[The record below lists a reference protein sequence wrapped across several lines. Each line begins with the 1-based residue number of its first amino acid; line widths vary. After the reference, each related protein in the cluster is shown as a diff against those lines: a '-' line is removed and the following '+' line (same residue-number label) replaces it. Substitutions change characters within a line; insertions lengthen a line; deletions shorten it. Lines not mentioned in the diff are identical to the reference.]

1 MFDEDIDS
9 NFDNINEQ
17 HLTLSI
23 HYYFGEKPIINP
35 SEDFI
40 NNYGLQEYSNTLDDN
55 YFLEHKTPQKI
66 DNLVEEDKSTE
77 ETKLL
82 KSEDGL
88 NYPKPESYPL
98 KNIKEIFNKDENKNK
113 FQEIQQKISDKDFE
127 SDMNLLNK
135 KRKNLDFEKNDL
147 YIELS
152 EKGKKPDKRIIKKGN
167 NFKSTES
174 QKKHDKLAADNVI
187 KKVKG
192 ELFKYPIK
200 FINKLI
206 NENMKEQEIKF
217 LKLSYKY
224 INRLKKEQDL
234 EYLKMPLKDFLSK
247 EISSKYSTKLSERD
261 FNKKLIENIL
271 KNEKDNTILFAL
283 NMSFKNLIDILTL
296 KKSVKEVVSEYENF
310 KNKEI
315 DYEKIK
321 RNIGGVDEL
330 LKKIM
335 NKISKEHLT
344 HFIYYLYNYESYFYN
359 KKGRKRNPKN

>member
-1 MFDEDIDS
+1 MFYEDIDS

-98 KNIKEIFNKDENKNK
+98 KNIKEIFNKE

-147 YIELS
+147 FIELS
-152 EKGKKPDKRIIKKGN
+152 EKEEKPDKRINKKEN
-167 NFKSTES
+167 NFESTES

-234 EYLKMPLKDFLSK
+234 EYLKMSLKDFLSK
-247 EISSKYSTKLSERD
+247 EISSKYTTKKSD

-283 NMSFKNLIDILTL
+283 NMSL
-296 KKSVKEVVSEYENF
+296 K
-310 KNKEI
+310 
-315 DYEKIK
+315 
-321 RNIGGVDEL
+321 
-330 LKKIM
+330 
-335 NKISKEHLT
+335 T
-344 HFIYYLYNYESYFYN
+344 
-359 KKGRKRNPKN
+359 

>member
-1 MFDEDIDS
+1 MYSNDYEFGNYEIDFNCEEIKPIVYTTMPEDYFNQNPIFNECLNLDEDKPFLTQINLENILAKEEKATEFDS
-9 NFDNINEQ
+9 K
-17 HLTLSI
+17 LS
-23 HYYFGEKPIINP
+23 
-35 SEDFI
+35 
-40 NNYGLQEYSNTLDDN
+40 
-55 YFLEHKTPQKI
+55 
-66 DNLVEEDKSTE
+66 
-77 ETKLL
+77 

-88 NYPKPESYPL
+88 NYPKPEPFPL
-98 KNIKEIFNKDENKNK
+98 KNIIEIFNKDENKNK

-147 YIELS
+147 DLS
-152 EKGKKPDKRIIKKGN
+152 EKEEKPDKRINKKGN

-206 NENMKEQEIKF
+206 NENMKEKKLKL

-247 EISSKYSTKLSERD
+247 EISSKYSTKL
-261 FNKKLIENIL
+261 NKKLIENIL
-271 KNEKDNTILFAL
+271 IKEKDNTILFAL

>member
-1 MFDEDIDS
+1 MYSNDYEFGNYEIDFNCEEIKPIVYTTMPEDYFTQNPIFNECLNLDEDKPFLTQINLENILAKEEKATEFDS
-9 NFDNINEQ
+9 K
-17 HLTLSI
+17 LS
-23 HYYFGEKPIINP
+23 
-35 SEDFI
+35 
-40 NNYGLQEYSNTLDDN
+40 
-55 YFLEHKTPQKI
+55 
-66 DNLVEEDKSTE
+66 
-77 ETKLL
+77 

-88 NYPKPESYPL
+88 NYPKPEPFPL
-98 KNIKEIFNKDENKNK
+98 KNIIEIFNKDENKNK
-113 FQEIQQKISDKDFE
+113 FQDIQKVISDTDFE
-127 SDMNLLNK
+127 SDMNLINK
-135 KRKNLDFEKNDL
+135 KRKNSDFEKDDL
-147 YIELS
+147 CIELN
-152 EKGKKPDKRIIKKGN
+152 EKGEESDKKVINKEI
-167 NFKSTES
+167 NFKSVKS

-192 ELFKYPIK
+192 ALFKYPIK
-200 FINKLI
+200 FMNKLI
-206 NENMKEQEIKF
+206 NENMKEKKLKL
-217 LKLSYKY
+217 LKLSYKF

-271 KNEKDNTILFAL
+271 IKEKDNTILFAL